1 MTYQTTERKKLRI
14 GTDIE
19 YLHFVMSGFGKSIKV
34 VSPQPASINICH
46 KMKTC
51 NVFLLHSL
59 WPLATAGNSD
69 ATGLSGVVEIWRKL
83 IKRLKREHTLK
94 YTHVQDRND
103 DPCLRGE
110 SLLRKF
116 RNKLKW
122 NLNLNLKTCEQQGFY
137 SRRGTLQLF
146 CNKVY
151 LPYSLARWF
160 WMYLELQKYAL
171 GRVVLQLGHPRQSKW
186 PRTPNPEE
194 AEQLRHSSQSRWERA
209 SNVDSNNVWRLGT
222 QEKPWHC
229 IIPTNGWRP
238 QTNKTG
244 ELLHSSQ
251 SIWSG
256 DPKLG
261 SLGSYAIPDN

>member
-1 MTYQTTERKKLRI
+1 MSILSTTHFFPHRIVLCSTFDQNKIYLLQRILDPQMTCQTTERKKLRI

-69 ATGLSGVVEIWRKL
+69 ATGMSGVVEIWRKL

-122 NLNLNLKTCEQQGFY
+122 NLNLNLKTCKHYNSSAIKSTCLTPLQDAFEC
-137 SRRGTLQLF
+137 TL
-146 CNKVY
+146 
-151 LPYSLARWF
+151 
-160 WMYLELQKYAL
+160 
-171 GRVVLQLGHPRQSKW
+171 
-186 PRTPNPEE
+186 
-194 AEQLRHSSQSRWERA
+194 
-209 SNVDSNNVWRLGT
+209 
-222 QEKPWHC
+222 
-229 IIPTNGWRP
+229 
-238 QTNKTG
+238 
-244 ELLHSSQ
+244 
-251 SIWSG
+251 
-256 DPKLG
+256 
-261 SLGSYAIPDN
+261 SYRSMHWGG